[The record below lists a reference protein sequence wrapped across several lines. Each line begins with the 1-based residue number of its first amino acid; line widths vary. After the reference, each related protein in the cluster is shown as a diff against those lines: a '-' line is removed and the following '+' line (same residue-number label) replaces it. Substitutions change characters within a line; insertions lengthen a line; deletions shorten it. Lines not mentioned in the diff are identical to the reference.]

1 MNKEFIEQRRTDLC
15 GLVQDRDRI
24 AREIREVAL
33 DMLRAFKEEYNT
45 NVIYFDEP
53 NGQNPSALYIG
64 GSDMDAH
71 DINITSINIDELTF
85 TGNAYYEGNE
95 QYDDLSLDEDTH
107 EFDWE
112 DLANCV
118 YEQLGGWAF
127 FPEDD
132 GCGDESDSEEDL

>member
-1 MNKEFIEQRRTDLC
+1 MDKDFIRKRRADLC
-15 GLVQDRDRI
+15 ELVQDRERI

-33 DMLRAFKEEYNT
+33 DMLHAFKEEYDT

-85 TGNAYYEGNE
+85 TGKAYYEGNE
-95 QYDDLSLDEDTH
+95 QYDDLSLDEDAH

-112 DLANCV
+112 DLSNCV
-118 YEQLGGWAF
+118 YAQLNGGIF
-127 FPEDD
+127 VPEED
-132 GCGDESDSEEDL
+132 GCGDESDSEEDW

>member
-1 MNKEFIEQRRTDLC
+1 MNKEFIEQRRTDLRV
-15 GLVQDRDRI
+15 LVKDRNRI

-45 NVIYFDEP
+45 NVIYFDEL

-107 EFDWE
+107 GLDWE

-118 YEQLGGWAF
+118 YEQLDGGRF
-127 FPEDD
+127 VPEED
-132 GCGDESDSEEDL
+132 GCDDESDSEEDW

>member
-1 MNKEFIEQRRTDLC
+1 MNKEFIEQRRTDLR

-64 GSDMDAH
+64 GSDTDAH

-107 EFDWE
+107 GLDWE

-118 YEQLGGWAF
+118 YVQLGGGRF
-127 FPEDD
+127 VPEED
-132 GCGDESDSEEDL
+132 GCGDESDSEEDW

>member
-1 MNKEFIEQRRTDLC
+1 MNKEFIEQRRTDLW
-15 GLVQDRDRI
+15 GLVKDRNRI

-107 EFDWE
+107 GLDWE

-118 YEQLGGWAF
+118 YEQLDGGRF
-127 FPEDD
+127 VPEED
-132 GCGDESDSEEDL
+132 GCGDESDSEEDW